1 MENRLEESGGADR
14 NCDQCGVCVHTES
27 VTAVSS
33 FRLPPCVLTRAV
45 APLCVG
51 SVRGQA
57 A

>member
-1 MENRLEESGGADR
+1 MENRLEQSGGADR
-14 NCDQCGVCVHTES
+14 NCDQCGVCVHTEI
-27 VTAVSS
+27 VSS